1 VNNAVNRNAVE
12 AAQAAVKNMVV
23 APTGL
28 VEYTSQGRCVVIG
41 AAEAAEFA
49 PRLSEVS
56 LQVQVLLTDGPDE
69 PGLPVIPLGKREI
82 KVEGHM
88 GAFKIHI
95 GDKEKPNYE
104 VLMTD
109 LVLDLSKQPLLSMPI
124 KPPGYFVADIDDE
137 LSMAEAVVT
146 LAELVGTFE
155 KPRFFEYDASICAHG
170 RSGISGCNR
179 CIDSCPTEA
188 IISIGESIEV
198 NPNLCQGGGICA
210 TACPTGA
217 IRYTYPRSEDT
228 QEKIRTL
235 LNIYNEQE
243 GSDSVIVFIS
253 EADAENL
260 SETPD
265 NGLIIPLEEL
275 ASVGLETWFFA
286 LAHGASRVLLVDG
299 GSVPATVSIFMDEEL
314 KTAKVLLQGLGYSA
328 GAIERVDQDNLTQA
342 CQGIM
347 PEIEVAQFAGMPQK
361 RQAALWSV
369 DHLFTQAK
377 SAEAIFPLPEQSLFG
392 RILVNGE
399 ACTLCMSCTSA
410 CPANAIN
417 AGVEEPR
424 LLFHEE
430 NCLQC
435 GICANTCPENAITLE
450 PRWVANPEDRR
461 QTITLH
467 EEQPFCCISCG
478 KPFAT
483 QSGINTILAKLSD
496 HYMFQTERAL
506 NRLKMCDDCRVA
518 DVVQDE
524 EMMGSGRFNPH

>member
-1 VNNAVNRNAVE
+1 MNNVMNKNAAD
-12 AAQAAVKNMVV
+12 AAQAAVKNMAVT
-23 APTGL
+23 PTGL
-28 VEYTSQGRCVVIG
+28 VEYVSQGRCVVIG

-69 PGLPVIPLGKREI
+69 PGLPVVPLGAREFR
-82 KVEGHM
+82 VAGHM
-88 GAFKIHI
+88 GAFKIHL
-95 GDKEKPNYE
+95 GEEGKSNYE
-104 VLMTD
+104 VLNAD
-109 LVLDLSKQPLLSMPI
+109 LVLDLGKQPALIMPI

-137 LSMAEAVVT
+137 LSLAEVVVT
-146 LAELVGTFE
+146 MSELIGTFE
-155 KPRFFEYDASICAHG
+155 KPRFFDYDASICAHG
-170 RSGISGCNR
+170 RSGISGCSR

-228 QEKIRTL
+228 QELIRIL
-235 LNIYNEQE
+235 LNTYKEQG
-243 GSDSVIVFIS
+243 GSDSVIVFAS
-253 EADAENL
+253 EADAETQ

-265 NGLIIPLEEL
+265 NVLIIALEEL

-299 GSVPATVSIFMDEEL
+299 VSAPATVRTFVDEEL
-314 KTAKVLLQGLGYSA
+314 KTAKALLQGLGYPA
-328 GAIERVDQDNLTQA
+328 DAIEMVDLKNLSQS
-342 CQGIM
+342 CKNVM
-347 PEIEVAQFAGMPQK
+347 PEIEVAQYAGIPQK
-361 RQAALWSV
+361 RQAALWSI
-369 DHLFTQAK
+369 DHLFTQAT
-377 SAEAIFPLPEQSLFG
+377 SAHEIFSLPEQSLFG
-392 RILVNGE
+392 RINVNGE

-430 NCLQC
+430 NCVQC

-450 PRWVANPEDRR
+450 PRWVANPEDRK
-461 QTITLH
+461 QTEILH
-467 EEQPFCCISCG
+467 EEEPFCCISCG

-496 HYMFQTERAL
+496 HYMFQTERAVR
-506 NRLKMCDDCRVA
+506 RLKMCDDCRVA